1 MTKITKREFYGTL
14 RNRVNDYFNSKGISQ
29 KGNVG
34 LFVKAVIIISIY
46 ITPFVIFLTIPVNLW
61 QAILLVILMGIGEAG
76 IGMAVMHDAA
86 HDVFSGKRWV
96 KRLFASTMY
105 LFASNTLNWKIQH
118 NLLHHT
124 YTNIYGFDQDI
135 ETKAVIRLCNHAPL
149 KRFHR
154 LQHGYA
160 FFLYGLMTLSKLV
173 TDFGQL
179 IEFNRSGNTKKQQS
193 SPRKEL
199 AKLILAKALY
209 FSIIV
214 GLPIWLTSFLWWQVL
229 LGFAL
234 MHIVAGMIMSTIFQM
249 AHVVEGTYQPIPDKD
264 GVVHFEWAVHQLRTT
279 SDFARNNFLLNW
291 YVGGLNF
298 QIKHY
303 LFPNISHIHYKRI
316 APIVEKTA
324 HEFGIMYN
332 LKPTFVAALA
342 SHQRRLKELGRPAS
356 EIYWLL

>member
-135 ETKAVIRLCNHAPL
+135 ETKAVIR
-149 KRFHR
+149 
-154 LQHGYA
+154 
-160 FFLYGLMTLSKLV
+160 
-173 TDFGQL
+173 
-179 IEFNRSGNTKKQQS
+179 
-193 SPRKEL
+193 
-199 AKLILAKALY
+199 
-209 FSIIV
+209 
-214 GLPIWLTSFLWWQVL
+214 
-229 LGFAL
+229 
-234 MHIVAGMIMSTIFQM
+234 
-249 AHVVEGTYQPIPDKD
+249 
-264 GVVHFEWAVHQLRTT
+264 
-279 SDFARNNFLLNW
+279 
-291 YVGGLNF
+291 
-298 QIKHY
+298 
-303 LFPNISHIHYKRI
+303 
-316 APIVEKTA
+316 
-324 HEFGIMYN
+324 
-332 LKPTFVAALA
+332 
-342 SHQRRLKELGRPAS
+342 
-356 EIYWLL
+356 